1 MQNPTRHTEE
11 TIDTEKKVHQK
22 FHSDAH
28 HSLCLA
34 AKWNEDFVS
43 LTKCSAQNMILFYW
57 EWQINSWQWQINK
70 FLENFSHVSHNNGVE
85 ISEQDSFWRKLFL
98 TCTENSEY
106 WIGLIN

>member
-43 LTKCSAQNMILFYW
+43 LTKCTAQNIRYF
-57 EWQINSWQWQINK
+57 
-70 FLENFSHVSHNNGVE
+70 F
-85 ISEQDSFWRKLFL
+85 
-98 TCTENSEY
+98 TENDKS
-106 WIGLIN
+106 IVDNDKLISSLKMFLMYHTIMV